1 MGWLYIIGYKHAYL
15 NSNTISVGLIFKTH
29 LYSASL
35 SGETITPSLKDV
47 VKYQRGIRS
56 VSCLTWYHI
65 YGESELNG

>member
-1 MGWLYIIGYKHAYL
+1 MGWLHIIGYKHAYL

-47 VKYQRGIRS
+47 VKYQRG
-56 VSCLTWYHI
+56 
-65 YGESELNG
+65 